1 MKYLYV
7 HILFALAI
15 VALFIAGRL
24 GWGRRLALGFCML
37 ATTLGCGGMAIPGG
51 EKPEFAAQA
60 GKSDPLKIGKA
71 WQEFA
76 QAALV
81 VDQLTRD
88 KFDHDVYNKAQTSL
102 GQKAQALKE
111 AVTDKSQAERNAV
124 DLLTSMYSIL
134 LFDWYATNSMITCYS
149 PVLAPTEPMEIARGN
164 LNRQLIALHGQ
175 YAKGT
180 LDKKAYAEA
189 LQSMVPEAAA
199 QLDKETQDRLKA
211 LLMDING

>member
-1 MKYLYV
+1 MKGFFV

-15 VALFIAGRL
+15 VALFVAGRL

-37 ATTLGCGGMAIPGG
+37 ATIVGCGGMAMPGG
-51 EKPEFAAQA
+51 EKAALAAQA

-76 QAALV
+76 AEAIV
-81 VDQLTRD
+81 VDKLTSG
-88 KFDHDVYNKAQTSL
+88 KFDHDAYNKVETTL
-102 GQKAQALKE
+102 GQKAQALRE
-111 AVTDKSQAERNAV
+111 AVAGRSQAERNAV
-124 DLLTSMYSIL
+124 ELLTGMYSSL
-134 LFDWYATNSMITCYS
+134 LFDWFATNSMITCYS
-149 PVLAPTEPMEIARGN
+149 PVMAPTEPLEIARGN
-164 LNRQLIALHGQ
+164 LNSRLISLHGQ

-189 LQSMVPEAAA
+189 LQSTVPLAAGG
-199 QLDKETQDRLKA
+199 LDKGTQDTLKA